1 MDKNGRPL
9 EELGLFYEQGTL
21 QRGQLICIVKGTLRR
36 GLSRTDTHALQVT
49 AEAYVKPKRNSNRHV
64 WCYANEPPQE
74 TVANAKFVALYTGSD
89 VRQDLRASD
98 RVVAMGL
105 YAATTIRPGEE
116 IYAHY
121 GSKSYANLRV
131 GYLPGAAAVLSKEEI
146 PRAQLPAQIF
156 GASFPAD
163 ALWAF

>member
-74 TVANAKFVALYTGSD
+74 TVANAVLRGHNVTSEW
-89 VRQDLRASD
+89 RQ
-98 RVVAMGL
+98 
-105 YAATTIRPGEE
+105 
-116 IYAHY
+116 
-121 GSKSYANLRV
+121 
-131 GYLPGAAAVLSKEEI
+131 
-146 PRAQLPAQIF
+146 
-156 GASFPAD
+156 
-163 ALWAF
+163 